1 MRRRGTGESATNR
14 SPAARR
20 QSRQKTGQP
29 VGADARRLSDF
40 AAHASDWFWETDPEL
55 TITFVTQRA
64 GSPAAPAG
72 LLGANLRSLP
82 LDPGQPGR
90 QTALLAALAE
100 LQAFGDVDL
109 VAGNDGAILRLSGG
123 PILDGERRLRGYRGV
138 ATDIAAL
145 ARLEATLQHVQRQ
158 SAALFDASP
167 NALAVVARDGLV
179 VELNAAC
186 AGLFCSGDGAS
197 AIGRPFR
204 DWVAPEHRMAVES
217 ALAQA
222 FAGRPADAECQA
234 VDAAGRIFWIGLSV
248 APVAPAGM
256 NIETVIAVARDIS
269 HYRLADDRLREAEK
283 LEAVG
288 RLTGGV
294 AHDFNNIL
302 TVIIGNSELLAE
314 RLEGD
319 EEARQLAEISL
330 SAARAGADLTRM
342 LLAYSRRQSLQ
353 PTEFCA
359 ADMLREVR
367 SLLERSIGDNVEIEI
382 LADDDPWGIVADRAQ
397 LASVLLNLS
406 LNARDAMPRGGQIVI
421 EARNALLDSDY
432 ARTNPEV
439 APGEYVLISVSDSG
453 LGMPAHVLDRV
464 FEPFFTTKEVGKGS
478 GLGLSM
484 VYGFAKQSGGHVK
497 IYSEAGIGTVV
508 RLYLPR
514 AQVQL
519 SLPNIEPEA
528 GSQSARPG
536 ETVMVVEDNRQVR
549 AFIVGELER
558 LGYGVVAV
566 TDGKAALARLRDMKR
581 LDLLLS
587 DVVMPGI
594 DGVRLVE
601 RARRLRPNLKIL
613 LMSGYTERG
622 LGQGDRF
629 ALKGPLL
636 TKPFTRLDLARK
648 VRAAIEGRL

>member
-1 MRRRGTGESATNR
+1 MRRRGAGESATNR

-20 QSRQKTGQP
+20 LSRQKTGQP
-29 VGADARRLSDF
+29 VDADARRLSDF
-40 AAHASDWFWETDPEL
+40 AAYASDWFWETDPEL
-55 TITFVTQRA
+55 TIVFVSQRA
-64 GSPAAPAG
+64 GAHAAPAG

-90 QTALLAALAE
+90 ETALLAALDE
-100 LQAFGDVDL
+100 QQAFHDIEL
-109 VAGNDGAILRLSGG
+109 VAGDDGGILRLSGS
-123 PILDGERRLRGYRGV
+123 PMLDGERRLRGYRGV
-138 ATDIAAL
+138 ATDIAAI
-145 ARLEATLQHVQRQ
+145 ARLEATLRQRQRQ

-167 NALAVVARDGLV
+167 NALAVVAHDGLV

-186 AGLFCSGDGAS
+186 AGLFCGGDGAR
-197 AIGRPFR
+197 AIGHPFR
-204 DWVAPEHRMAVES
+204 AWVAPEHRMAVES

-222 FAGRPADAECQA
+222 FAGRPSDAECQA

-248 APVAPAGM
+248 APVSPAGKS
-256 NIETVIAVARDIS
+256 IETVIAVARDIS
-269 HYRLADDRLREAEK
+269 HHRLADDRLREAEK

-319 EEARQLAEISL
+319 DEARQLAEISL

-353 PTEFCA
+353 PSEFCA

-382 LADDDPWGIVADRAQ
+382 LADDDPWGVVADRAQ

-432 ARTNPEV
+432 ARANPEV
-439 APGEYVLISVSDSG
+439 APGEYVLISVSDTG

-514 AQVQL
+514 ARVQL

-549 AFIVGELER
+549 TFIAGELER
-558 LGYGVVAV
+558 LGYCVVAV
-566 TDGKAALARLRDMKR
+566 TDGKAALAKLRDMER

-601 RARRLRPNLKIL
+601 RARRLRPSVKIM
-613 LMSGYTERG
+613 LMSGYTEHG
-622 LGQGDRF
+622 LGHRDRF

-648 VRAAIEGRL
+648 VRAAIDGRL